1 MPKQFTDLKQCFDF
15 SRKGHNNYKFDKLLF
30 LFILNENRLSPNIRF
45 NFQSDPSKKALN
57 NKPQR
62 PQRPRLGPRWV
73 WINSI
78 ECETAERNF
87 SQSNM
92 KFRTLAQSGEE
103 AGNKELKREP
113 TKSSNPNLISPIA
126 VRRS

>member
-15 SRKGHNNYKFDKLLF
+15 SRKGYNNYKFDKLLL

-45 NFQSDPSKKALN
+45 NFQSDSSKKALN

-62 PQRPRLGPRWV
+62 PQKPRLGPRWV